1 MLLKVMSNYLRQNK
15 HTKWA
20 GDSRLYEA
28 VRKAITALDDLQDA
42 MNAKWQ
48 EGRLRLLCDVSLR
61 EKFDRQRDKVVAAL
75 QQDDGAV
82 VLEQCKR
89 MARAWA
95 ALDAHASAAKAPRQA
110 HWVECPMPTGEILT
124 ILHSAMQVAVLP
136 PTQHGRIVYT
146 IDQLAKLIS
155 ERPDE
160 FRSSWAR
167 EMGRVA
173 QSAGKALQD
182 PDAISNEPFHDDPI
196 PF

>member
-1 MLLKVMSNYLRQNK
+1 MLIKVMSNYLKQNK
-15 HTKWA
+15 HPKWA
-20 GDSRLYEA
+20 GDYRLYEA
-28 VRKAITALDDLQDA
+28 VRKAITSLDDLEYA

-48 EGRLRLLCDVSLR
+48 EGRLRLLCEVSLR

-89 MARAWA
+89 MSRAWA
-95 ALDAHASAAKAPRQA
+95 ALDAAASASKAPLKP
-110 HWVECPMPTGEILT
+110 HWIEFPMPTGEILT
-124 ILHSAMQVAVLP
+124 ILHSALQVSVLP
-136 PTQHGRIVYT
+136 PTKHGRIVYT

-173 QSAGKALQD
+173 QSASKTLQD
-182 PDAISNEPFHDDPI
+182 PEAICNEPFHDDPI